1 MFQSSLA
8 LNANALRRNY
18 RRLSFQQLKRLTEGR
33 TRIYMYV
40 AKARPEADSLSP
52 ADQLGSQLSGVD
64 LLAPPPFSS
73 SKAACCWHANCIKYC
88 HIKSIFVFTEYAID
102 WHWELA

>member
-33 TRIYMYV
+33 TRIYMYA

-52 ADQLGSQLSGVD
+52 ADQLGSQLSGGRPPGTSTFFLLVSCL
-64 LLAPPPFSS
+64 LLACKLHKILPY
-73 SKAACCWHANCIKYC
+73 KK
-88 HIKSIFVFTEYAID
+88 HIRV
-102 WHWELA
+102 H